1 MKAISVTMADPQ
13 RQIDGRTAA
22 PNGTATN
29 RSLAVQVGRWLA
41 AGARGGALC
50 LAASALPSQVAQAAL
65 AAPAA
70 PGSAAAAN
78 TTPAALFAQVRPA
91 VIGVRTLRDDTG
103 ELVSSG
109 SGFFVDAQGRA
120 VTNYHVVANYLGS
133 PGRYRLQAVLADG
146 RTLPLRVLNFHV
158 VDDVAVVQVDARTKS
173 HLRLPS
179 EERPL
184 EVGTRIH
191 TFGDPARLGV
201 TVTSGTFSSMVRA
214 IGLERI
220 HFTGVLNDGMSGGPA
235 VDDRA
240 QVVGVN
246 AARMGSSEQISFLVP
261 AHRAAALYGAVVRGA
276 SVAPEAVGDTTRGYL
291 VAFQREVLDDAMRT
305 PWSTQPRGPYRA
317 PTFLTERLR
326 CENSRGNDITATGAP
341 VPLLRQDY
349 RCSTYQRIE
358 LDDGFS
364 AGGLTYRQTY
374 MKQQTL
380 NRVQFNHAVQGAVT
394 KDLLARPGRRMA
406 AQVCTDRTTR
416 AGPEAVLPV
425 RLLWCAQAYREF
437 AGLYDVEIGV
447 ATRDR
452 KDEALVVR
460 LSLEGVSWETAT
472 AYTQRLLETIR

>member
-1 MKAISVTMADPQ
+1 MRAIPVTSADTQ
-13 RQIDGRTAA
+13 RQGDGRTAA
-22 PNGTATN
+22 KRLLTM
-29 RSLAVQVGRWLA
+29 RVWRWLA
-41 AGARGGALC
+41 AAASGAAFC
-50 LAASALPSQVAQAAL
+50 LAASGLPAQAAL

-70 PGSAAAAN
+70 PGETAAAD

-103 ELVSSG
+103 ELLSSG

-120 VTNYHVVANYLGS
+120 VTNYHVVAAVLGR

-146 RTLPLRVLNFHV
+146 STLPLRVLSFQV
-158 VDDVAVVQVDARTKS
+158 VDDLAVVQVDARTRS
-173 HLRLPS
+173 YLRLPG
-179 EERPL
+179 EGRRL

-191 TFGDPARLGV
+191 AFGDPQRLGV
-201 TVTSGTFSSMVRA
+201 TVTSGHFSSMLRA

-235 VDDRA
+235 VDARGR
-240 QVVGVN
+240 VVGIN
-246 AARMGSSEQISFLVP
+246 AARMGSTEQISFLVP

-276 SVAPEAVGDTTRGYL
+276 SVAPEAVGETTRGHL

-326 CENSRGNDITATGAP
+326 CESSRGNDITANGAP

-349 RCSTYQRIE
+349 RCSTYQRIA

-364 AGGLTYRQTY
+364 AGGLAYSQTY
-374 MKQQTL
+374 MRRQTV
-380 NRVQFNHAVQGAVT
+380 NRVQFNHAVQDAVT
-394 KDLLARPGRRMA
+394 KGLLAQPGRRMA
-406 AQVCTDRTTR
+406 GQVCTDRTTL
-416 AGPEAVLPV
+416 AGPDAALPV

-447 ATRDR
+447 TTRDR
-452 KDEALVVR
+452 TDEALVVR
-460 LSLEGVSWETAT
+460 LSLEGVSWEAAT